1 MHTSLNINPNLPLLI
16 SDADEVIFEFMESF
30 EEYLLS
36 NSMYFSY
43 KSFKLNG
50 NIYNQETNKPIDS
63 ANIPIII
70 SNFFQEYAIKMP
82 LIKEA
87 KNILEKLSKVMNVII
102 LSNIPKNY
110 AADRIQCLKD
120 NNMNYAFISNE
131 GPKNIKCLELQKLTN
146 KKVFFI
152 DDLPNQIS
160 SVSNYCK
167 NIITIHFLQNKKLL
181 KIIPE
186 VKDSDYNVNNWGSIL
201 KIIHNNI

>member
-160 SVSNYCK
+160 AVSNYCK

>member
-1 MHTSLNINPNLPLLI
+1 MYTSLNINPNLPLLI

-82 LIKEA
+82 LIKGA
-87 KNILEKLSKVMNVII
+87 KNKKKKLSKVMNVII

-160 SVSNYCK
+160 AVSNDCK

>member
-1 MHTSLNINPNLPLLI
+1 MYTSLNINPNLPLLI

-82 LIKEA
+82 LIKGA
-87 KNILEKLSKVMNVII
+87 KNILEKLSKFMNVII

-160 SVSNYCK
+160 AVSNYCK
-167 NIITIHFLQNKKLL
+167 NIITIHFLQNTKLL

>member
-1 MHTSLNINPNLPLLI
+1 MNTSININPNLPLLI
-16 SDADEVIFEFMESF
+16 SDADEVIFEFMKSF
-30 EEYLLS
+30 EKYLLS
-36 NSMYFSY
+36 NNMYFSY

-50 NIYNQETNKPIDS
+50 NIHKKKTNNPVDS
-63 ANIPIII
+63 TSIPIII
-70 SNFFQEYAIKMP
+70 SDFFQEYAIKMP
-82 LIKEA
+82 LIKGA
-87 KNILEKLSKVMNVII
+87 KIALEELSKVMNVVI
-102 LSNIPKNY
+102 LSNIPQKF
-110 AADRIQCLKD
+110 ASDRIQCFKD
-120 NNMNYAFISNE
+120 NNMHYAFISNE

-160 SVSNYCK
+160 AVSNYCK

>member
-63 ANIPIII
+63 ANISIII

-87 KNILEKLSKVMNVII
+87 KSALEKLSKVMNVII

-160 SVSNYCK
+160 AVSNYCK

>member
-1 MHTSLNINPNLPLLI
+1 MNTSLNINPNLPLLI

-63 ANIPIII
+63 ANISIII

-82 LIKEA
+82 LIKGA

-160 SVSNYCK
+160 AVSNYCK

>member
-16 SDADEVIFEFMESF
+16 SDADEVIFDFMESF

-87 KNILEKLSKVMNVII
+87 KSALEKLSKVMNVII

-110 AADRIQCLKD
+110 AADRIQCLKE

-160 SVSNYCK
+160 AVSNYCK

-186 VKDSDYNVNNWGSIL
+186 VKDSDYNVNNWESIL

>member
-160 SVSNYCK
+160 AVSNYCK

-201 KIIHNNI
+201 KIIDNNI

>member
-1 MHTSLNINPNLPLLI
+1 MHRSLNINPNLPLLI

-36 NSMYFSY
+36 NNMYFSY

-50 NIYNQETNKPIDS
+50 NIYNKKTNNPVDS
-63 ANIPIII
+63 SNIPIII
-70 SNFFQEYAIKMP
+70 SDFFQEYAIKMP
-82 LIKEA
+82 LIKGA
-87 KNILEKLSKVMNVII
+87 KIALEELSKVMNIII

-120 NNMNYAFISNE
+120 NNMNYVFISNE

-160 SVSNYCK
+160 AVSNYCK

>member
-82 LIKEA
+82 LIKGA

-160 SVSNYCK
+160 AVSNDCK

>member
-30 EEYLLS
+30 EKYLLS

-50 NIYNQETNKPIDS
+50 NIYNQETKKPIDS

-82 LIKEA
+82 LIKGA
-87 KNILEKLSKVMNVII
+87 KNILEKLSKFMNVII

-110 AADRIQCLKD
+110 AADRMQCLKD

-186 VKDSDYNVNNWGSIL
+186 VKDSDYNVNNWRSIL
-201 KIIHNNI
+201 KIINNNI

>member
-82 LIKEA
+82 LIKGA
-87 KNILEKLSKVMNVII
+87 KNILEKLSKFMNVII

-201 KIIHNNI
+201 KIIDNNI